1 MKLTVVT
8 IKQFTSLNLNYLL
21 NSVQMDTKDLSRT
34 AIVIR
39 IKLQNTVEK
48 QIETLVGLKI
58 NFLIGKV
65 R

>member
-39 IKLQNTVEK
+39 IKLQNAVEK
-48 QIETLVGLKI
+48 QIENLVGLRI

>member
-48 QIETLVGLKI
+48 QIETLVGLRI

>member
-8 IKQFTSLNLNYLL
+8 IKQLTSLNLNYLL

-48 QIETLVGLKI
+48 QIENLVGLRI

>member
-48 QIETLVGLKI
+48 QIENLVGLRI
-58 NFLIGKV
+58 SFLIGKV

>member
-48 QIETLVGLKI
+48 QIENLVGLRI

>member
-48 QIETLVGLKI
+48 QIENLVDLRI